1 MAIDS
6 IPADDDNL
14 LVEMDRFLNAIDSSE
29 AQAAS
34 GIPKTELASL
44 RSLRDALASANGDK
58 RAKEAAWKASVQVS
72 REARGDAVKVF
83 RKQRRAASN
92 ALGMTNELRARAG
105 LPYSPR

>member
-14 LVEMDRFLNAIDSSE
+14 LVEMDRFLLAMDTLE
-29 AQAAS
+29 GQAAS
-34 GIPKTELASL
+34 GIPAAELKAL
-44 RSLRDALASANGDK
+44 RARRDALAGANIDK

-72 REARGDAVKVF
+72 RESRSEVVKVF

-92 ALGMTNELRARAG
+92 ALGMTNDLRARAG
-105 LPYSPR
+105 LPLGK